1 MANKAA
7 IDFGN
12 SNTAAAVWNEKT
24 RSADI
29 LRIPEYSTN
38 DSFLIPSLISYE
50 QDGRFYI
57 GKQAEEK
64 VSETGKCFRSLILL
78 QKK

>member
-38 DSFLIPSLISYE
+38 DSFLIPSLI
-50 QDGRFYI
+50 
-57 GKQAEEK
+57 
-64 VSETGKCFRSLILL
+64 VSAVGIFISIRWIAKSLGPYLF
-78 QKK
+78 QKGQTPA